1 MTYLEEKLDTNVSSP
16 LRTFSLCGLRSWKV
30 DQDEY
35 GRKRKKET
43 GTQDNVSCRLS
54 TCLGKRQIRKYVYL
68 AWADGTVQIFNGPS

>member
-1 MTYLEEKLDTNVSSP
+1 MTYLEEKLDTNVLSP

-54 TCLGKRQIRKYVYL
+54 IVLPGKE
-68 AWADGTVQIFNGPS
+68 AD